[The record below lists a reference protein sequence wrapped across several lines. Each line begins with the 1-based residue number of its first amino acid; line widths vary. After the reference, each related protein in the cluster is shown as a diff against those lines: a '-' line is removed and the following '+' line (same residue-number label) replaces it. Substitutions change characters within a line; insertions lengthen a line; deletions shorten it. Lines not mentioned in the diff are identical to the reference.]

1 MDNLE
6 YIFWPTQRPHHFV
19 SFHHLW
25 SVLRKLWFRNVSNL
39 YPLNT
44 RRIQIYKL
52 FKLEPRIGIMII
64 MISCKQFVKY
74 THAKWQPVQKIIHL
88 TRNNLSV
95 SPENMDA
102 IYLFQLRKLCFFHH
116 VIADIL
122 LKVALN
128 TKNQSINHPNICIL
142 TKYKLKSS

>member
-1 MDNLE
+1 MRETCVRTELWYFNNYSKCNKMDNLE

-39 YPLNT
+39 YPLNA

-52 FKLEPRIGIMII
+52 FKLEPRIGFMII
-64 MISCKQFVKY
+64 IISCKQFVKY

-88 TRNNLSV
+88 TRNNFSV

-102 IYLFQLRKLCFFHH
+102 IYLFQLRKLCFP
-116 VIADIL
+116 
-122 LKVALN
+122 
-128 TKNQSINHPNICIL
+128 SIRGPGGSI
-142 TKYKLKSS
+142 S